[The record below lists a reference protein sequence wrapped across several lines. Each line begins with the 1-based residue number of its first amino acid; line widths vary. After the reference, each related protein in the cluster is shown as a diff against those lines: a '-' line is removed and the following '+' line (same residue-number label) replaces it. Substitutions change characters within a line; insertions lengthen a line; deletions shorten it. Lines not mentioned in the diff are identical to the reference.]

1 MTATPIAFRQ
11 VAYALAAA
19 LPFTFATAAHA
30 EGPDL
35 SGVTLTIG
43 VQNSGSSVVKALVD
57 ASGAFEGTPYTL
69 NWAEFDGAN
78 GAVEALHAG
87 AIDIDFG
94 LNFSSPVLNQANADH
109 PWTKDDRPYVVI
121 GANLQLNRGGTAI
134 VVHPNSDIKTVNDLA
149 GKSVS
154 FAKGTA
160 NHYFLALAAKKAG
173 LDLKSVTPVL
183 MPLSE
188 ARAAFVGGS
197 VDALVTA
204 LSNARPLITNGDG
217 KVLTTSDGL
226 YDSYAW
232 FVARPEVLKDP
243 AKEAAVAD
251 VLVRLQ
257 KSSIWQA
264 QNVDKVAEIFV
275 KEGHQKPADA
285 AVNAAENPSLYVP
298 IDKKVIAAAQ
308 NQVDVFYE
316 AGVAKTKVD
325 ASLGFDDRFNP
336 VIAANP
342 GPEKLQQ
349 AAAGNSQ

>member
-1 MTATPIAFRQ
+1 MAF
-11 VAYALAAA
+11 VFAAA
-19 LPFTFATAAHA
+19 LPFAFATNARAD
-30 EGPDL
+30 GLDL
-35 SGVTLTIG
+35 SAVTLTIG

-57 ASGAFEGTPYTL
+57 ASGAFADTPYKL

-94 LNFSSPVLNQANADH
+94 LNFSAPVLNQANADH
-109 PWTKDDRPYVVI
+109 PWTKDDRPYVIV
-121 GANLQLNRGGTAI
+121 GANLQIDRGGTAI
-134 VVHPNSDIKTVNDLA
+134 LVHPNSGIKTVKDLA

-160 NHYFLALAAKKAG
+160 NHYFLAIAAKKAG
-173 LDLKSVTPVL
+173 LDLKSITPVL

-197 VDALVTA
+197 VDGLVTA
-204 LSNARPLITNGDG
+204 LSNARPLITSGDG
-217 KVLTTSDGL
+217 VILTTSEGL

-251 VLVRLQ
+251 VLLRLQ
-257 KSSIWQA
+257 KSAVWQA
-264 QNVDKVAEIFV
+264 ENIDKVTKIFI
-275 KEGHQKPADA
+275 EQGHQKQADA
-285 AVNAAENPSLYVP
+285 ALNAAGNVSLYVP
-298 IDKKVIAAAQ
+298 IDRKVIASAQ
-308 NQVDVFYE
+308 DQADVFLD
-316 AGVAKTKVD
+316 AGVAATKVD
-325 ASLGFDDRFNP
+325 ASLEFDDRFNA

-342 GPEKLQQ
+342 GPEKLRR
-349 AAAGNSQ
+349 AAAGTSD

>member
-1 MTATPIAFRQ
+1 MTATSPASRLIACSF
-11 VAYALAAA
+11 AAA
-19 LPFTFATAAHA
+19 LLAFADGARA
-30 EGPDL
+30 ESPDL

-57 ASGAFEGTPYTL
+57 ASGAFADTAYKL

-94 LNFSSPVLNQANADH
+94 LNFSAPVLNQANAAR
-109 PWTKDDRPYVVI
+109 PWTKEDRPYVIV
-121 GANLQLNRGGTAI
+121 GASLQLNRGGTAI
-134 VVHPNSDIKTVNDLA
+134 VVHPNSGIKTVNDLA

-160 NHYFLALAAKKAG
+160 NHYFLAIAAKKAG
-173 LDLKSVTPVL
+173 LDLKSITPVL

-197 VDALVTA
+197 VDGLVTA

-217 KVLTTSDGL
+217 TILTTSDGL

-232 FVARPEVLKDP
+232 FVARPEILKDP

-264 QNVDKVAEIFV
+264 ENIDKVTEIFI

-285 AVNAAENPSLYVP
+285 ALNAAENPSLYVP

-308 NQVDVFYE
+308 DQADVFHE
-316 AGVAKTKVD
+316 AGVAATKVD
-325 ASLGFDDRFNP
+325 ASLEFDDRFND

-349 AAAGNSQ
+349 AAAGTSN